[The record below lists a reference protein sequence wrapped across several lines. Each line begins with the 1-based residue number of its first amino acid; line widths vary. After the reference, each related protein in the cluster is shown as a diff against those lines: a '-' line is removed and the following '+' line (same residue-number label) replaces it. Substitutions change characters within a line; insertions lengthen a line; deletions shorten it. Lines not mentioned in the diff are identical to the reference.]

1 MEALAL
7 ALDHHQMLALKV
19 HQLHG
24 SVKDAAVSFSLILL
38 LLYILY
44 SEFHHRLA
52 LTLFISK
59 FCLPKKFGDFLE
71 NQFVSEHVSRIRELS
86 GIYYLSIF

>member
-1 MEALAL
+1 LNAGIKPWSEVEALAL

-24 SVKDAAVSFSLILL
+24 SVKDAAVSFYI
-38 LLYILY
+38 LLYIWN
-44 SEFHHRLA
+44 FI
-52 LTLFISK
+52 LFISN
-59 FCLPKKFGDFLE
+59 FFYSIKFGDFLE

-86 GIYYLSIF
+86 GIYT